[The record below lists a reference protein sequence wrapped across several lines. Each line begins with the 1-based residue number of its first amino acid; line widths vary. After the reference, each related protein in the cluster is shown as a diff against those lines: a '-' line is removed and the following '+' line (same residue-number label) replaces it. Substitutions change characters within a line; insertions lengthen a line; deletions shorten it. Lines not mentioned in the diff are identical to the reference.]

1 LIQNGH
7 ESHVENGSCVKEMW
21 NARCLLF
28 FTLLCSNSVLYKG
41 YMNSVLGS
49 VKRKL

>member
-1 LIQNGH
+1 M
-7 ESHVENGSCVKEMW
+7 ENESCVKEMW
-21 NARCLLF
+21 NARCLLL
-28 FTLLCSNSVLYKG
+28 FTLLCSSSVLFKG